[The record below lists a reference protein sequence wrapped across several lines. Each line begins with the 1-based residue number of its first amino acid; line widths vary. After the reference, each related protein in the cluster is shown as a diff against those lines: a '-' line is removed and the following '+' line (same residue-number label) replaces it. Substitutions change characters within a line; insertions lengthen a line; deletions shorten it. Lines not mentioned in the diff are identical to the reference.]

1 MNRDAAET
9 IALQALGY
17 FASDLEALD
26 GLMVST
32 GIDLA
37 SLKLAGSEP
46 GILIG
51 VLDYLLQSDERTLA
65 FCDAQDLPP
74 LMPGQ
79 AWSTLTG
86 QNIS

>member
-17 FASDLEALD
+17 FASDPEALD

-32 GIDLA
+32 GIDPD
-37 SLKLAGSEP
+37 SLKSAGSEP

-51 VLDYLLQSDERTLA
+51 VLDYLLQNDERTLA
-65 FCDAQDLPP
+65 FCEAQGLPP

-86 QNIS
+86 QNMS